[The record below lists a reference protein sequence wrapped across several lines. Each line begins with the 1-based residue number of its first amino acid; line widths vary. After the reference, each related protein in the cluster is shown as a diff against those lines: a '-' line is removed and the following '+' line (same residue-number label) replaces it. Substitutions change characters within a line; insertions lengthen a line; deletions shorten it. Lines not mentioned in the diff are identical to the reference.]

1 MPFVDMIDEG
11 WNVTRNKM
19 RADIAN
25 DDERF
30 DDLMDF
36 YQTTEEQEVAI
47 MMPMPTP
54 EQQMELCRAFDLN
67 PLI

>member
-19 RADIAN
+19 RVDIAN

-36 YQTTEEQEVAI
+36 YQTTEE
-47 MMPMPTP
+47 
-54 EQQMELCRAFDLN
+54 
-67 PLI
+67 